1 MRIMKRKPTTVYGKV
16 LCYEQ
21 RRRLAVKICHEHGMK
36 PTRSNLITVMGQDY
50 YKLES
55 AYRELRD
62 LKDREEPIKKRK
74 VIEEG
79 REQVR

>member
-1 MRIMKRKPTTVYGKV
+1 
-16 LCYEQ
+16 
-21 RRRLAVKICHEHGMK
+21 MK

-50 YKLES
+50 HKLES